1 VQTAFSGAQ
10 VEIFLSHG
18 AVGSMG
24 EGKQLL
30 GVLTAAAD
38 GTFSGTFAVSG
49 VNAGDVV
56 SATSTGAYTSEFGA
70 NGMVGPSLSRR
81 LEHVEQARNLF

>member
-1 VQTAFSGAQ
+1 MQTAFSGAQ

-18 AVGSMG
+18 TVGSMV
-24 EGKQLL
+24 EGRQLL

-38 GTFSGTFAVSG
+38 GAFSGIFAVSG
-49 VNAGDVV
+49 VNAGDDV

-70 NGMVGPSLSRR
+70 NGMVGP
-81 LEHVEQARNLF
+81 

>member
-1 VQTAFSGAQ
+1 
-10 VEIFLSHG
+10 
-18 AVGSMG
+18 MG

-38 GTFSGTFAVSG
+38 GALSGIFAVSG

-70 NGMVGPSLSRR
+70 NGLVGPSLSRR